1 MRDVLAWAC
10 RRAGLSVQVEPPL
23 DAVQKDRGR
32 ADLIVRDLA
41 NNGFLV
47 DVTIHDSTRKNQSYA
62 LDPFLAAQEQV
73 KRNHYD
79 RFALV
84 HRLSTLPFVLDV
96 GGYQSEHARSFIR
109 FENVSLNEAK
119 LSSLEGGRAH
129 FLATFSWAVSAAVHV
144 FNHSAAE
151 MSVAALRRSVLGVPD
166 GDDEQNPGGGGTGSG
181 DGNGADAA
189 GHRAADLGASGAER
203 PPRGAARAVF
213 SASASGRSRPG
224 QSRHIGNAAP
234 PGSRPAVLAT
244 GAQVRPVGVP
254 AELRLVLP
262 CAGVPPCAP
271 STCVPLPVPG
281 VCEPLLAFAPV
292 GVCDGR
298 DVKDGLSEVVCCPCR
313 SQDDSGWRERL
324 GATKVEGALRSPGG
338 FHIFSSENRVGCRST
353 GALAR
358 WSGACGKPSRSR
370 HRTAA
375 RPHRLPAALLS
386 LQ

>member
-1 MRDVLAWAC
+1 M
-10 RRAGLSVQVEPPL
+10 
-23 DAVQKDRGR
+23 
-32 ADLIVRDLA
+32 
-41 NNGFLV
+41 
-47 DVTIHDSTRKNQSYA
+47 
-62 LDPFLAAQEQV
+62 
-73 KRNHYD
+73 
-79 RFALV
+79 

-96 GGYQSEHARSFIR
+96 GGYPSEHARSFIR

-129 FLATFSWAVSAAVHV
+129 FLATFSWAISAAVHV

-151 MSVAALRRSVLGVPD
+151 RSVAALRREALGVVDAD
-166 GDDEQNPGGGGTGSG
+166 GEQDPSGGGNGSGDG

-189 GHRAADLGASGAER
+189 GHRAADPSVPRAEPPAREAARANPSVSASGASG
-203 PPRGAARAVF
+203 
-213 SASASGRSRPG
+213 PG
-224 QSRHIGNAAP
+224 QSRRLGSAAP
-234 PGSRPAVLAT
+234 PGSGPAVLAT
-244 GAQVRPVGVP
+244 GVRARPAGGP
-254 AELRLVLP
+254 AELRPVRP

-271 STCVPLPVPG
+271 SAHVPLPVPG
-281 VCEPLLAFAPV
+281 VCVPLLAPVSV

-298 DVKDGLSEVVCCPCR
+298 DAKDGNSEVVCCPCR
-313 SQDDSGWRERL
+313 SQDESVGRERL

-353 GALAR
+353 GALAK

-375 RPHRLPAALLS
+375 RPRRLPAALLS